1 MIDKIQKFTSFLIA
15 LVIVTVLVAF
25 ASYDY
30 KVSNN
35 LILMTDSSFI
45 NKKSLEKIILSEMDT
60 LSDEKVNFFEI
71 EKKLQLHPH
80 VKDVKVYR
88 DLRGNLN
95 VGLLQYNPIARI
107 VSGKFKDN
115 YLDENGNLFPISK
128 DYSKR
133 VILIHLSDKISYDNN
148 LIFNSPFGED
158 LLKMINFINQNNFFN
173 KIISEIDVD
182 SNKNIVIHPF
192 LSKQKIIFGYPD
204 MLEEKF
210 NKISLFYNKIIP
222 SKGWNTY
229 KSVNVKFKDQIICD
243 KFS

>member
-1 MIDKIQKFTSFLIA
+1 MIDKIKKFTSFLIA
-15 LVIVTVLVAF
+15 LVIVSALVAF

-60 LSDEKVNFFEI
+60 LSDEKINFFEI

-80 VKDVKVYR
+80 VKDVKVFK

-95 VGLLQYNPIARI
+95 VGLIQYNPIARI

-133 VILIHLSDKISYDNN
+133 VILIHLSDKISYDDN

-158 LLKMINFINQNNFFN
+158 LFCLLYT
-173 KIISEIDVD
+173 S
-182 SNKNIVIHPF
+182 
-192 LSKQKIIFGYPD
+192 
-204 MLEEKF
+204 
-210 NKISLFYNKIIP
+210 P
-222 SKGWNTY
+222 SPR
-229 KSVNVKFKDQIICD
+229 DH
-243 KFS
+243 

>member
-15 LVIVTVLVAF
+15 LVIVSVLVAF

-80 VKDVKVYR
+80 VKDVKVFR

-95 VGLLQYNPIARI
+95 VDLLQYNPIARI

-210 NKISLFYNKIIP
+210 KKISLFYNKIIP